1 MEGKRAHICGNVAIT
16 PRMIPV
22 LSVAGL
28 EPGSVLYHSAL
39 GFASVVRCEAD
50 DVVLRWERAGRH
62 HPSRVSLDSLQRGYQ
77 KCVEGG
83 FFARSVHSPAAL
95 LHLIDADPA
104 AALCLLLAEL
114 PGALRRADV
123 RDWILGRGLLE
134 AGEFERWWQRARSS
148 AKRDS
153 RLAVESRWISL
164 SVPRDA
170 ALPEPPA
177 DLFARGLELE
187 EACDERVAL
196 FVQAFV
202 GGTPALR
209 RKILA
214 ALARRGASRFLERLV
229 ELGDMN
235 GVALVVDHLDLEPS
249 EVPDAL
255 IDRVHDLQETFGDGS
270 EASVRLARAEGREL
284 TLSALL
290 PLSFE
295 RWSEIAL
302 ESAGQL
308 AHAHARGERLRPSID
323 RAFLMPGGGIRLED
337 DDEAQVGGTLPPSQQ
352 DVVVTARFLLELAL
366 GALPDSDRF
375 PPTHLLTYLYAL
387 PGTRLPPAVVGAL
400 AAGLRPLEPAVNAH
414 VVNGLH
420 IDGADAH
427 PTTALAFWHALS
439 TALSIESGRAHSL
452 LVKDTRWEVGCDTHI
467 GRRKMLVGQTNQDA
481 LFRDVGEEASFFLVC
496 DGISIATV
504 GRGDIASAVAV
515 QTMANRW
522 MSQRESM
529 ASRPAAG
536 VGEALEESARLAN
549 HAIGE
554 ISLELAEGNLAG
566 EMPMGTTIATA
577 VVVGNRADVLTLGDS
592 RVYLVGPWGT
602 SILSVDQNLDLQ
614 RVQAH
619 LSGESVDWSRPGHGL
634 IGYCGYL
641 DESCL
646 PELLPL
652 HRQQFH
658 LLPGESLVICSDGI
672 SDYIAHGEATVA
684 AIVGTVVRSLS
695 PQDAASRLV
704 DMANRGGGGDNATVI
719 VARQMREDL
728 E

>member
-1 MEGKRAHICGNVAIT
+1 
-16 PRMIPV
+16 MIPV
-22 LSVAGL
+22 LSVTGL

-39 GFASVVRCEAD
+39 GFASVVRREVD
-50 DVVLRWERAGRH
+50 DLVLRWERAGRH
-62 HPSRVSLDSLQRGYQ
+62 HPSRVSLESLQRGYQ
-77 KCVEGG
+77 QCAEGG

-95 LHLIDADPA
+95 LHLLETEPA

-114 PGALRRADV
+114 PGSLRRADV
-123 RDWILGRGLLE
+123 RDWVLGRGLLE
-134 AGEFERWWQRARSS
+134 AGEFDRWWQRARSA
-148 AKRDS
+148 AKSDE
-153 RLAVESRWISL
+153 RLRVESRWVSL
-164 SVPRDA
+164 AIARDV
-170 ALPEPPA
+170 ALPDPPTRV
-177 DLFARGLELE
+177 FARGLELE
-187 EACDERVAL
+187 EACDEQVAL

-202 GGTPALR
+202 GGSPSLR
-209 RKILA
+209 RKVLA

-229 ELGDMN
+229 EVGDMN

-255 IDRVHDLQETFGDGS
+255 IDRVNDLQEAFGGVS
-270 EASVRLARAEGREL
+270 AASVRLARAEGREL
-284 TLSALL
+284 SLSTLL
-290 PLSFE
+290 PLPFE
-295 RWSEIAL
+295 RWSEISL
-302 ESAGQL
+302 DVAGQL
-308 AHAHARGERLRPSID
+308 AHAHARGSRLRPSID
-323 RAFLMPGGGIRLED
+323 RAYLMPAGGIRLED
-337 DDEAQVGGTLPPSQQ
+337 DDEVQVGGSLPPAQQ
-352 DVVVTARFLLELAL
+352 DVVVTTRFLLELAL
-366 GALPDSDRF
+366 GPLPDADHL

-387 PGTRLPPAVVGAL
+387 PGTRLPPAVVGSL
-400 AAGLRPLEPAVNAH
+400 SAGLRPLELGPVPI
-414 VVNGLH
+414 VMNGLQ
-420 IDGADAH
+420 IDGSDAF
-427 PTTALAFWHALS
+427 PVTALALWHSLS
-439 TALSIESGRAHSL
+439 TALSIESGRARSP
-452 LVKDTRWEVGCDTHI
+452 DSSEASWEVGCDTHI
-467 GRRKMLVGQTNQDA
+467 GRRKMLIGQTNQDA
-481 LFRDVGEEASFFLVC
+481 LFRDVGEDAAFFLVC

-522 MSQRESM
+522 MGIRESI
-529 ASRPAAG
+529 ASRAASSI
-536 VGEALEESARLAN
+536 GEVLQESVRLAN

-577 VVVGNRADVLTLGDS
+577 LVVGSRVDLLTLGDS

-602 SILSVDQNLDLQ
+602 SILSVDQNLNLH

-619 LSGESVDWSRPGHGL
+619 LMGELVDWSRSGHGL
-634 IGYCGYL
+634 VGYCGYL

-646 PELLPL
+646 PELMPV
-652 HRQQFH
+652 HRLQLQ

-704 DMANRGGGGDNATVI
+704 EMANRGGGGDNATVI
-719 VARQMREDL
+719 VARQTREDL